1 MTRVQIVIFF
11 GSSIALRVT
20 RTEGAPDVVVWYIDE
35 DADLLTAVLSP
46 EWLATPDTLLPEGYE
61 LGLRSERY

>member
-11 GSSIALRVT
+11 GGSPALRVT
-20 RTEGAPDVVVWYIDE
+20 RTEGEPDVVVWYIDE
-35 DADLLTAVLSP
+35 DADLLAAVLSP
-46 EWLATPDTLLPEGYE
+46 EWLATPDTPLPDGYE